1 MLGSDLLKP
10 VGCVTSAP
18 AVHGAVMA
26 RQAPDK
32 KASADAEGYAS
43 NRVFCWRMVLA
54 GAARS
59 AVPVWC
65 QMMMLHSAAIS
76 QRQQE
81 PGPPV
86 QRCKGHFT
94 PRPTI
99 ITTSPHMISPH
110 HSIMSYHDHH
120 FVTTPHHT
128 TPQPTIITT
137 PHHTTPPYMIS
148 PHMISPHHSIMSY
161 HDHHFVTTPHQGDTS
176 PPHMTS
182 PVAPPGGMS
191 SSRPARA
198 AHQR

>member
-26 RQAPDK
+26 WQAPDK
-32 KASADAEGYAS
+32 KDSAEAEGYAS

-65 QMMMLHSAAIS
+65 HMMMLHSAAIS
-76 QRQQE
+76 HRQQE

-99 ITTSPHMISPH
+99 ITTPPHMISPHMISPH

-137 PHHTTPPYMIS
+137 PHHTTP
-148 PHMISPHHSIMSY
+148 HHTTS
-161 HDHHFVTTPHQGDTS
+161 HDITS
-176 PPHMTS
+176 PQHHVIS
-182 PVAPPGGMS
+182 
-191 SSRPARA
+191 
-198 AHQR
+198 